1 MVLFLRLLLHNKI
14 LIYFIMDFSADS
26 IPNLV
31 ELTNNILSLVDFLDK
46 PEIIELEKNDERI
59 YFQSVIE
66 KFDKV
71 PMSIIR
77 LMMERENRDI
87 NLEKLINL
95 IQTLKSVKNGKKNIN
110 NAFEQYKSQLE
121 EEYIYPK
128 FGGKEEFEK
137 QMKGQ

>member
-1 MVLFLRLLLHNKI
+1 
-14 LIYFIMDFSADS
+14 MDFSADS